1 MSNSAGRSFSRCSL
15 FGVASQRS
23 FSLRFAS
30 IERLDEQ
37 ASVTYTSYAAI
48 LYRNSERIRYYYQ
61 EVKMKI
67 SARNCL
73 EGKIVAIHE
82 GPVSTEVT
90 IETAAGERIVSS
102 ITTTSAKALNLKVG
116 DKAYAVIKASNVMVA
131 VD

>member
-1 MSNSAGRSFSRCSL
+1 
-15 FGVASQRS
+15 
-23 FSLRFAS
+23 
-30 IERLDEQ
+30 
-37 ASVTYTSYAAI
+37 
-48 LYRNSERIRYYYQ
+48 
-61 EVKMKI
+61 MKI

>member
-1 MSNSAGRSFSRCSL
+1 
-15 FGVASQRS
+15 
-23 FSLRFAS
+23 
-30 IERLDEQ
+30 
-37 ASVTYTSYAAI
+37 
-48 LYRNSERIRYYYQ
+48 
-61 EVKMKI
+61 MKI

-90 IETAAGERIVSS
+90 IESAAGERIVSS